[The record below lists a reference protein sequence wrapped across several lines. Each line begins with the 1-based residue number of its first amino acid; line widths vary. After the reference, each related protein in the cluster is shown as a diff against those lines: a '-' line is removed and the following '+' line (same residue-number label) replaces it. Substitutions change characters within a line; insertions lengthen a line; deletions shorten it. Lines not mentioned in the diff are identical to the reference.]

1 MPSDGTGG
9 GKKQRVFDGACS
21 GWKARA
27 AFFRPTTGSGAR
39 TVQTPP
45 ANFTQRLEIAKNGLH
60 IRGRRG
66 KVPGHVAGNA
76 AERSPERSKFSRSVC
91 DLYRSLDWH
100 KVPDW
105 VELILLDCAVSSDR
119 DSNWAIKP
127 LLLSHPAVLDDLL
140 LYIDADT
147 TVYRDVI
154 GRCFDWIRE
163 HSLLV
168 FMDFLAPE
176 EFWGRVNLYSVYRQA
191 GFSVRNLKIN
201 AGIIGRAPCLLGRTM
216 QQLYGELLSSAV
228 LRPFFADV
236 MYQKNDEPYLGLAV
250 QQAYQQLGLPQADRL
265 HDLTVHDYA
274 LTIGANPA
282 LFRAKPGPIIR
293 VCWHAEDIVCPGMVH
308 WISSTQ
314 YLHYRT
320 VLWGALHK
328 AGLLSAWF
336 PVLIRDELGVLR
348 RRVVLKWRSLRQ
360 RLSR

>member
-1 MPSDGTGG
+1 MRG
-9 GKKQRVFDGACS
+9 R
-21 GWKARA
+21 
-27 AFFRPTTGSGAR
+27 FRHHLRISLKGLKLRR
-39 TVQTPP
+39 TVCTY
-45 ANFTQRLEIAKNGLH
+45 AVGAEKFRAMSLAMLLSVRE
-60 IRGRRG
+60 
-66 KVPGHVAGNA
+66 NA
-76 AERSPERSKFSRSVC
+76 ANSV
-91 DLYRSLDWH
+91 DRYVIFTDSLDWR

-250 QQAYQQLGLPQADRL
+250 QQAYQQLGLPQAERL

-293 VCWHAEDIVCPGMVH
+293 VCWHAEDIVCPSMVH

-320 VLWGALHK
+320 ILWGAMHK